1 MTSTNILN
9 GGGASLEEL
18 FDVLDENGNKTGRT
32 KPRSAVHR
40 DGDWHRAVDV
50 IIVNNHGEI
59 LLQRRAPDKD
69 SFPGLLDISCGGHLV
84 AGDDSLSG
92 VRRELKEELD
102 LDARPEDLTF
112 LHTDKVS
119 IRPAP
124 DFINNSFNDI
134 YTLRT
139 DKTLDELHP
148 QAEEI
153 SELVY
158 VTPDELRALLPKQ
171 GIEIVPHDDMYDIAI
186 KLAENQL

>member
-1 MTSTNILN
+1 M
-9 GGGASLEEL
+9 
-18 FDVLDENGNKTGRT
+18 
-32 KPRSAVHR
+32 HR

-50 IIVNNHGEI
+50 IIINNRGEI

-69 SFPGLLDISCGGHLV
+69 SFPGLLDISCGGHLI
-84 AGDDSLSG
+84 AGDDSLTG
-92 VRRELKEELD
+92 ALRELKEELG

-124 DFINNSFNDI
+124 NFINNSFNDI
-134 YTLRT
+134 YTMRT
-139 DKTLDELHP
+139 DKTLDELQP
-148 QAEEI
+148 QVEEI

-158 VTPDELRALLPKQ
+158 VTPDELRALLLKQ

-186 KLAENQL
+186 KLAEHQL